1 MKKNIYRVSINDDDI
16 FEFMKLNFDE
26 MLNNIL
32 FSMQKKES
40 DSGELTL
47 KLKISLSTETKEQ
60 FDNIFGKETISYI
73 KPKFEHKITS
83 SIQIKDERSGSFNE
97 DYKLVSEDGKYYV
110 QKIEDIQQNIFD
122 LNNFKNRD

>member
-1 MKKNIYRVSINDDDI
+1 MQKNIYKVSINDDI

-40 DSGELTL
+40 DNGELTL
-47 KLKISLSTETKEQ
+47 KISLSRETEEQ
-60 FDNIFGKETISYI
+60 QNPIFGKEIESYI
-73 KPKFEHKITS
+73 KPRFEHKITS
-83 SIQIKDERSGSFNE
+83 SIQIKDERSGSFDE

-122 LNNFKNRD
+122 INNFRHRD